1 MGDTTTINTTIAS
14 AVKPINRIRA
24 RLHGIDIPLLIAVL
38 CLLVFGLMMVY
49 SSSWKYSMQL
59 GESYSYVFTRQL
71 IWATVGIVV
80 AFGLSFINYH
90 RYRRLVVPMMYI
102 TLFLLILVL
111 FWVGETRLG
120 AKRALFG
127 GSVQPSELA
136 KLVIIIYLSFWLYS
150 KREKLNQISFG
161 LAPLIVMLGITAGLI
176 MGEPDLSAAVTVVI
190 LGGIMFFVAGGDL
203 KQIVLVLVVTI
214 LLGWIVVSIN
224 ATGKARLADYI
235 VGMRDPLQASYQVK
249 RSMEAIVRGGVF
261 GVGIGQSTTKFTGL
275 PVAPTDSIFAVIT
288 EETGLL
294 GAFFTIALY
303 GVFLWR
309 GLRIAQK
316 APDLLGKLLASGITV
331 WLFFEAFVNMAAM
344 VNLMPFAGNA
354 LPLISAGGSSLVT
367 AMAGIGLLF
376 GINRFSSKAGE
387 SGERSSHNAVV
398 DLRGRNR
405 RRRIPRPGRSASS
418 R

>member
-1 MGDTTTINTTIAS
+1 MGDTTTVKTPIAS
-14 AVKPINRIRA
+14 VVKPINRIRA
-24 RLHGIDIPLLIAVL
+24 RLHGVDIPLLIAVL

-71 IWATVGIVV
+71 IWAMVGIVV

-90 RYRRLVVPMMYI
+90 RYRRLIVPMMYI

-203 KQIVLVLVVTI
+203 KQIVLVLAVTI
-214 LLGWIVVSIN
+214 LLGWVVVSIN

-316 APDLLGKLLASGITV
+316 APDLLGKLLASGVTI

-376 GINRFSSKAGE
+376 GINRYSSKVGE

-398 DLRGRNR
+398 DLRGRDR
-405 RRRIPRPGRSASS
+405 RRRLPRPGRSASS

>member
-1 MGDTTTINTTIAS
+1 MGDTTTINTTITS

>member
-1 MGDTTTINTTIAS
+1 MGDTTTINTPIAS

-294 GAFFTIALY
+294 GAFFTVALY

-376 GINRFSSKAGE
+376 GINRFSSKASE

-398 DLRGRNR
+398 DLRGRDR

>member
-1 MGDTTTINTTIAS
+1 MGDTTTVNTPIAS

-24 RLHGIDIPLLIAVL
+24 RLHGVDIPLLIAVL

-71 IWATVGIVV
+71 IWAVVGIVV

-203 KQIVLVLVVTI
+203 KQIVLVLAVTI
-214 LLGWIVVSIN
+214 LLGWVVVSIN

-294 GAFFTIALY
+294 GAFFTVALY

-316 APDLLGKLLASGITV
+316 APDLLGKLLASGVTI

-376 GINRFSSKAGE
+376 GINRYSSKAGE

-398 DLRGRNR
+398 DLRGRDR
-405 RRRIPRPGRSASS
+405 RRRLPRPGRSASS

>member
-1 MGDTTTINTTIAS
+1 MGDTTTVNTPIAS
-14 AVKPINRIRA
+14 AIKPINRIRA
-24 RLHGIDIPLLIAVL
+24 RLHGVDIPLLIAVL

-71 IWATVGIVV
+71 IWAVVGIVV

-203 KQIVLVLVVTI
+203 KQIVLVLAVTI
-214 LLGWIVVSIN
+214 LLGWVVVSIN

-294 GAFFTIALY
+294 GAFFTVALY

-316 APDLLGKLLASGITV
+316 APDLLGKLLASGVTI

-376 GINRFSSKAGE
+376 GINRYSSKAGE

-398 DLRGRNR
+398 DLRGRDR
-405 RRRIPRPGRSASS
+405 RRRLPRPGRSASS

>member
-1 MGDTTTINTTIAS
+1 MGDTTTINTPVAS
-14 AVKPINRIRA
+14 TVKPINRIRA

-71 IWATVGIVV
+71 IWAVVGIVV

-90 RYRRLVVPMMYI
+90 RYRRLVVPMMYV
-102 TLFLLILVL
+102 TLFLLVLVL

-203 KQIVLVLVVTI
+203 KQIVLVLAVTI

-249 RSMEAIVRGGVF
+249 RSMEAIVRGGIF

-294 GAFFTIALY
+294 GAFFTVALY
-303 GVFLWR
+303 CVFLWR

-316 APDLLGKLLASGITV
+316 APDLLGKLLASGITI

-376 GINRFSSKAGE
+376 GINRFSSKASE

-398 DLRGRNR
+398 DLRGRDR